1 MQQGGAKNWL
11 SQHEA
16 EHPSHVSQAAPNCT
30 TLQFSSS
37 GQGPVCIGPHQGEKQ
52 KRRRGTRVAAPF
64 CSLVLRGTA
73 NAVPGGKDK
82 KGSQGTCCRQPAA
95 SSPRV
100 FVPAIQG
107 YYEDDDVSLQELIRR
122 ERIEGVQ
129 ARLTLPCRSESS
141 RVFRVPLSSLLEDYD
156 ANLEKHIL
164 KRGDRFKMLEDDEDE
179 ALGLCLVLSPLPSP
193 PLCFPPLPSPC
204 HSCFYICISPS
215 FLLLCVCVCVCV
227 GACEGLAMQAYALG
241 WYENADKKMDSRFS
255 PSESDGMWLDNRRIA
270 FPTRK
275 GAEKR
280 LKQEKNDKNR
290 IQAKSQTVV
299 LQQDFCRQQVNLER
313 CTLCMESHVLTVN
326 VANHGLLAQLVAMR

>member
-37 GQGPVCIGPHQGEKQ
+37 EQGPVCIGPHQGEKQ
-52 KRRRGTRVAAPF
+52 KRRRGTRVAVESASAPF

-95 SSPRV
+95 SSPPV

-193 PLCFPPLPSPC
+193 LLPSPPIPL
-204 HSCFYICISPS
+204 SLL
-215 FLLLCVCVCVCV
+215 FLHLYLPLFSSSVCVCVCV
-227 GACEGLAMQAYALG
+227 FVWELVRVWQCRHMLLA
-241 WYENADKKMDSRFS
+241 
-255 PSESDGMWLDNRRIA
+255 GMRM
-270 FPTRK
+270 PTRRWTP
-275 GAEKR
+275 GSVHLRVTACGWTIGELHSLPGRVRRSDSSKR
-280 LKQEKNDKNR
+280 KTTR
-290 IQAKSQTVV
+290 TGS
-299 LQQDFCRQQVNLER
+299 RQRVRL
-313 CTLCMESHVLTVN
+313 LCCSKIFAVSRSIWKDALF
-326 VANHGLLAQLVAMR
+326 AWRAMFSR